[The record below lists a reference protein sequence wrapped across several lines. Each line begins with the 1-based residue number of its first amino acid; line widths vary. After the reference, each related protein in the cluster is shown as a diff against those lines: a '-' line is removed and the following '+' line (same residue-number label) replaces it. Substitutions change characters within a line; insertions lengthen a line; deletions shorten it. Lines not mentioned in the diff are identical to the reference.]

1 MPQGTEGGRWRR
13 SAVTFGAAGT
23 GLLLAAFAPW
33 AAASPGTAV
42 GGRRAPGRA
51 QAAVAIGAGRPA
63 AVGGRGGGSLTVLES
78 FLQWPAGLD
87 PQTDPQAMA
96 DASLEDAIFG
106 QLFELGPG
114 GRIVD
119 DLASGSRL
127 SADGRTL
134 TIEVRRGVTFSDGA
148 PFTAAAVAANL
159 RADLGAACA
168 CRPSWPVTSIS
179 TPGTATVVVRLGHP
193 DGAILDQLVGSIA
206 NWVVDPRALRSM
218 GASAYAQAP
227 VGAGPFEVVSDVTN
241 DRLVL
246 RRNPRYWQ
254 AGRPYLSG
262 LTFQTIALPTQAVED
277 LRSGAGQALE
287 AMGSPGLVRG
297 FTAMGCTATLEPSTS
312 VLYVGLDVAAAPFDR
327 APARRAV
334 YAATDAAALD
344 KVLNGGAVPVAQ
356 SFTGPTGR
364 FYEAR
369 VPGYPT
375 YDLATARRLVRRL
388 GGLRFTLAVS
398 PFIGRTLGAALQS
411 MYDEA
416 GMHVTLSTSF
426 IGGRGAFVGSLGSFD
441 PAGPSGLQRFAG
453 VPVLGGLLARAGAA
467 TGTAARGRAYA
478 AAAEQF
484 TKDGL
489 GPFLYAPAIW
499 SIACGG
505 VRGPGLTTTLPGAG
519 SYGPA
524 IAWQDVSLRR

>member
-1 MPQGTEGGRWRR
+1 MVAGG
-13 SAVTFGAAGT
+13 VVV
-23 GLLLAAFAPW
+23 LLAAVAPSAGAAPW
-33 AAASPGTAV
+33 RHP
-42 GGRRAPGRA
+42 GGRSRAAEPAMAGVGARAGGRA
-51 QAAVAIGAGRPA
+51 
-63 AVGGRGGGSLTVLES
+63 GGNLTVLES
-78 FLQWPAGLD
+78 FLQWPTGLD
-87 PQTDPQAMA
+87 PQTNPQALA
-96 DASLEDAIFG
+96 DASLEDAVFG
-106 QLFELGPG
+106 QLFELGPH
-114 GRIVD
+114 GRVVG
-119 DLASGSRL
+119 DLAAGSRL
-127 SADGRTL
+127 SADGRTF
-134 TIEVRRGVTFSDGA
+134 TIELRPGVTFSDGA
-148 PFTAAAVAANL
+148 PFNAKAVAANL
-159 RADLGAACA
+159 QADLGAACA
-168 CRPSWPVTSIS
+168 CRPSWPVTSVT
-179 TPGTATVVVRLGHP
+179 TPRTSEVVVRLRRP

-218 GASAYAQAP
+218 GASTYAQAP

-246 RRNPRYWQ
+246 RRNQRYWQ

-287 AMGSPGLVRG
+287 AMGSPGLVAG
-297 FTAMGCTATLEPSTS
+297 FTSIGCTATLEPSTS

-426 IGGRGAFVGSLGSFD
+426 TGGRGAFVGSLGSFD

-519 SYGPA
+519 TYGPA